1 MEATV
6 EAKEVSGIQ
15 PARHVMVHDPDLRQK
30 IGVVVKD
37 LPLYIQLLRRDI
49 HYLAIRNRNELLEGS
64 RDGTGYRCL
73 WQWTS
78 DLHAPKAFPSLG
90 RKLFR
95 RAFGDHPIAFL
106 LEPLVVSP
114 QPSVSFIIGHRG
126 LERLPL
132 LELTLASI
140 AAQRG
145 VTIECIVVEQD
156 SQPHLQRL
164 LPGWVRYIHA
174 PPPQSDMAY
183 NRSMAFNQG
192 AQFAKGNLLILHD
205 NDMPVP
211 QDYAEANIAKVR
223 EGYEVVNL
231 KRFIFYLDRQ
241 TSNNMSIDRGIPSKP
256 GITAIMQNSQG
267 GGSIA
272 ITREAFFDIGGM
284 DESFVGWGGED
295 NEFWERAETRKLWPY
310 GSMPILHLWHAP
322 QPGKTSKSSTP
333 TNDRY
338 WKLANVDPKIRIESL
353 KKQNAL
359 LNAAIEPEQPQ

>member
-6 EAKEVSGIQ
+6 ETKEVFGLQ
-15 PARHVMVHDPDLRQK
+15 PARRVMVHNPNFRQK
-30 IGVVVKD
+30 IGVVAKD
-37 LPLYIQLLRRDI
+37 LPRYIQLLRRDI
-49 HYLAIRNRNELLEGS
+49 DYLAIRNRNELLEGS
-64 RDGTGYRCL
+64 PDGTGFRCL

-78 DLHAPKAFPSLG
+78 DLHAPKIFPSLG
-90 RKLFR
+90 RKIFQH
-95 RAFGDHPIAFL
+95 AFGDHPIAFL
-106 LEPLVVSP
+106 LEPLVVSS
-114 QPSVSFIIGHRG
+114 QPEVSFIIGHRG

-156 SQPHLQRL
+156 SQPRLKGL
-164 LPGWVRYIHA
+164 LPEWVRYIHA
-174 PPPQSDMAY
+174 PPVQPDMAY

-192 AQFAKGNLLILHD
+192 AQLARGNLLILHD
-205 NDMPVP
+205 NDMPIP
-211 QDYAEANIAKVR
+211 QDYAAANMARVR

-231 KRFIFYLDRQ
+231 KRFIFYLDRR
-241 TSNNMSIDRGIPSKP
+241 TSDNVSIDRGIPSIP

-284 DESFVGWGGED
+284 DESFIGWGGED

-322 QPGKTSKSSTP
+322 QPEKHQRDSHTLKRYTELSIIKPVERIATLRALQAGSTI
-333 TNDRY
+333 
-338 WKLANVDPKIRIESL
+338 DPSVGHH
-353 KKQNAL
+353 
-359 LNAAIEPEQPQ
+359 